1 MVIRVKKYEAGE
13 AVRYITRRG
22 ALKKLQ
28 VTLKQFRTLCI
39 LKGVYPREPIKR
51 KRAQRGKPGVKI
63 LYYKKDI
70 NFLLH
75 EPNLVI
81 MRQQR
86 ALFEK
91 LKSKKELHDHIAKKK
106 LKTNFPFVKLNHIVK
121 ERYPTF
127 IDALRDMDDALTLCI
142 LIGRLPGLKR
152 QRLGQD
158 KGLVELCQ
166 RLPVEFMHAV
176 IHARALRKVFISIKG
191 FYFQAEFKGQKVT
204 WIIPHLYGHQPYD
217 KKQIDIRTMLTF
229 AEFYTSLLG
238 FTLYRLYHTLNLAY
252 PPTFSNCFRSLPAS
266 DKEVVDKEILHSER
280 VAALNMDISVN
291 ASGMSVPAASSL
303 DQEEEEG
310 ADFDYFPTNAE
321 ADAEKVEA
329 YKREAEK
336 VRKLKRLFEGL
347 KVFLNR
353 EVPREPLTLALRSF
367 GAKVSWDKT
376 MFVGATFPEDDETIT
391 HQIVDRPS
399 IGKQY
404 ISRYYVQP
412 QWVFDSINAKE
423 LVPVEKYF
431 LGVTLPPHLSPFID
445 TTKTEHYVPPEAE
458 DPENEALRDPKNI
471 QTLSKVRKGPRQ
483 LRQQQAEED
492 KKREEEKERE
502 ELENA
507 KKCSDTEEEEDEGE
521 DEEEE
526 EEEEEAENC
535 ESDDLCSRCQQEMS
549 CGGTSAGAGAG
560 APCLSSRSSTN
571 SMRSARSSPCANLK
585 AEPARHALCSSS
597 ASRQRLFSAVSGGGR
612 SASCESVGIRS
623 SSSCD
628 PCVAKKKSSC
638 NACGKSPDPG
648 LVLDENC
655 PIHGTKANTG
665 CQQENKQDACGQPAC
680 QNKPQVRFSDETLH
694 RSSSS
699 GHGGARC
706 SRSKSR
712 SRASRAE
719 SRSRE
724 LVTAQCPVGHSACAN
739 NTPGSPYNTGKARCP
754 SAEALACSTR
764 NFTDSQLKFDLV
776 FSNICETL
784 SNEMYRIQM
793 DPCISCC
800 VPKYVTR
807 GKSRSRRNVAS
818 DSPGPHCND
827 VAEATSGCDGVR
839 KRKDDSPCCPNNDGC

>member
-1 MVIRVKKYEAGE
+1 MVIRQKKYEAGE

-63 LYYKKDI
+63 LYYRKDI

-91 LKSKKELHDHIAKKK
+91 LKSKKETHDHIAKKK
-106 LKTNFPFVKLNHIVK
+106 LKTNFPHVKLDHIVK

-127 IDALRDMDDALTLCI
+127 IDALRDLDDALTLCI
-142 LIGRLPGLKR
+142 LIGRMPGLKK

-158 KGLVELCQ
+158 KGLMELCQ

-176 IHARALRKVFISIKG
+176 IHARALRKAFISIKG
-191 FYFQAEFKGQKVT
+191 FYFQAEFKGQKIT

-252 PPTFSNCFRSLPAS
+252 PPCFSPQFRSLPAT

-280 VAALNMDISVN
+280 VAALNMSIAVT
-291 ASGMSVPAASSL
+291 ASGMSVPMG
-303 DQEEEEG
+303 QEEEDAAE
-310 ADFDYFPTNAE
+310 FDYFPTNSE
-321 ADAEKVEA
+321 ADAEKVEEF
-329 YKREAEK
+329 KREAEK

-367 GAKVSWDKT
+367 GAQVSWDKT
-376 MFVGATFPEDDETIT
+376 LFVGATFPEDDESIT

-412 QWVFDSINAKE
+412 QWVFDSINAKQ
-423 LVPVEKYF
+423 LAPVEKYF
-431 LGVTLPPHLSPFID
+431 IGVTLPPHLSPFID

-458 DPENEALRDPKNI
+458 DPENERLRDPKNI

-483 LRQQQAEED
+483 VRAQEAEEA
-492 KKREEEKERE
+492 KKRAEEQERL

-507 KKCSDTEEEEDEGE
+507 KHCSDTEDEGDEKEKETQEGDEGIEEEGDMEEEDDGSEEDEEMEEEEDEDLVKE
-521 DEEEE
+521 KAKEELRKEMKKKMAVKAGKE
-526 EEEEEAENC
+526 TPADPGAAKIENY
-535 ESDDLCSRCQQEMS
+535 
-549 CGGTSAGAGAG
+549 
-560 APCLSSRSSTN
+560 
-571 SMRSARSSPCANLK
+571 
-585 AEPARHALCSSS
+585 
-597 ASRQRLFSAVSGGGR
+597 RQRKMAERMIPNKYKRLYKIMMDGR
-612 SASCESVGIRS
+612 
-623 SSSCD
+623 
-628 PCVAKKKSSC
+628 KKRVKEL
-638 NACGKSPDPG
+638 NHLK
-648 LVLDENC
+648 LKRYTLDEL
-655 PIHGTKANTG
+655 KEE
-665 CQQENKQDACGQPAC
+665 QE
-680 QNKPQVRFSDETLH
+680 
-694 RSSSS
+694 
-699 GHGGARC
+699 
-706 SRSKSR
+706 
-712 SRASRAE
+712 RAE
-719 SRSRE
+719 K
-724 LVTAQCPVGHSACAN
+724 
-739 NTPGSPYNTGKARCP
+739 GKVI
-754 SAEALACSTR
+754 AEQSE
-764 NFTDSQLKFDLV
+764 K
-776 FSNICETL
+776 
-784 SNEMYRIQM
+784 
-793 DPCISCC
+793 
-800 VPKYVTR
+800 
-807 GKSRSRRNVAS
+807 
-818 DSPGPHCND
+818 
-827 VAEATSGCDGVR
+827 
-839 KRKDDSPCCPNNDGC
+839 